1 MRPGLNNKR
10 PTTERMVWQMIEYQ
24 YPNNRSSIFPP
35 ILAIGFATALAT
47 VAAWFLTHMP
57 MVAMTERAARTVVLA
72 VWLVTLTLLVRASGT
87 GRPLITGLGA
97 GIAAALVGV
106 TLIGGTMRR
115 PVVAEAAPVPVT
127 EIAAATTN
135 STSQV
140 VLGWLAMGVL
150 FGAIAGFAAWRGGR
164 AEVSVSN
171 EPKPWL
177 ARFAFVTALAVA
189 PLLFVGGLVTSTDSG
204 MAVPDWPTTFGSNML
219 DYPIGKGSPADVFL
233 EHSHRL
239 FGMLVG
245 LASMTLMIWV
255 LVAGVRGWARVVAI
269 VAFLLV
275 VGQGLIGAYR
285 VLHDSRVLAMVHGV
299 LAQLVFG
306 LIVALAIYLSPG
318 YASRAG
324 LAEVEPPKARR
335 MKALSTALLHTL
347 VIQLIFGAM
356 ARHFRNTDHA
366 MWTHAAFSVIVV
378 LLAAMVGFAA
388 SALPATLS
396 RGVMAL
402 RRAGSALVVVVTL
415 QFLLGW
421 AAFLVR
427 GKTIQAASTHEALVR
442 TAHQVNGALLIALA
456 ACMFVWARWLWRAR
470 RADAAAPLPSGKPAG
485 A

>member
-1 MRPGLNNKR
+1 
-10 PTTERMVWQMIEYQ
+10 MIEYQ
-24 YPNNRSSIFPP
+24 YPNNRSPLLHP
-35 ILAIGFATALAT
+35 ILVAGFAAALAT

-57 MVAMTERAARTVVLA
+57 MVAMTERVARTAVLA
-72 VWLVTLTLLVRASGT
+72 VWLVVLTLLVRSART
-87 GRPLITGLGA
+87 GRPLVTGLGA
-97 GIAAALVGV
+97 GITAALVGV

-115 PVVAEAAPVPVT
+115 PVVTDAAPVPVA
-127 EIAAATTN
+127 EVAAAGV
-135 STSQV
+135 SAGQI
-140 VLGWLAMGVL
+140 VLVWLALGVL
-150 FGAIAGFAAWRGGR
+150 FGAIAGLAAWRGGR
-164 AEVSVSN
+164 ADVSMSN
-171 EPKPWL
+171 DPKPWL
-177 ARFAFVTALAVA
+177 ARFALVTALAVA

-204 MAVPDWPTTFGSNML
+204 MAVPDWPTTFGSHML

-245 LASMTLMIWV
+245 LASLTLMIWV
-255 LVAGVRGWARVVAI
+255 LVAGVRGWARIVAVI
-269 VAFLLV
+269 AFLLV

-324 LAEVEPPKARR
+324 LSEIEPAKARR

-347 VIQLIFGAM
+347 IIQLIFGAM
-356 ARHFRNTDHA
+356 SRHFRSTDHA
-366 MWTHAAFSVIVV
+366 MWTHAAFSVVVV

-388 SALPATLS
+388 SALPATSS
-396 RGVMAL
+396 RGVMTL
-402 RRAGSALVVVVTL
+402 RRAGLVMVIVVTL

-427 GKTIQAASTHEALVR
+427 GKAIQAASTHEALVR
-442 TAHQVNGALLIALA
+442 TAHQVNGAVLLALA
-456 ACMFVWARWLWRAR
+456 ACVFVWARWLWRAR
-470 RADAAAPLPSGKPAG
+470 RPEAATARAGGKVVPAAA
-485 A
+485 